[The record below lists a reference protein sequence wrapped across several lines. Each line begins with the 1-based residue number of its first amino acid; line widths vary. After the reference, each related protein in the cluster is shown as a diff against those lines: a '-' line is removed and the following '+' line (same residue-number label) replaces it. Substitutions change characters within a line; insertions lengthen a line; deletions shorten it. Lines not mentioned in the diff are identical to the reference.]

1 MAKTNR
7 KESRK
12 IYEGYKKR
20 QRLWNTIFIVFFAV
34 IGIGSAVLNGT
45 MELDPQIVIGKYEF
59 TWFHLVILAVL
70 GFGIVAL
77 KRDSSE
83 EQQEIYRQER
93 EEAIRLRQEVMA
105 ERKQEMQDAYNA
117 MKRRRAERLAA
128 QGMAPTAAQAEATP
142 MPTLE
147 PTATPEPTEK
157 PTPDPEQVQRQEQA
171 AQTSSKLP
179 LYVAVGIAVVCA
191 GIVAAVLISRQLQ
204 NTQAQTQKQKDEK
217 SAYHRKK
224 GGK

>member
-59 TWFHLVILAVL
+59 TWFH
-70 GFGIVAL
+70 
-77 KRDSSE
+77 
-83 EQQEIYRQER
+83 QEIYRQER

-128 QGMAPTAAQAEATP
+128 QGMAPTAAQADVVDAVEMVEAVEAEAAEAVE
-142 MPTLE
+142 M
-147 PTATPEPTEK
+147 A
-157 PTPDPEQVQRQEQA
+157 EQA
-171 AQTSSKLP
+171 DSEKEEKTS
-179 LYVAVGIAVVCA
+179 
-191 GIVAAVLISRQLQ
+191 
-204 NTQAQTQKQKDEK
+204 
-217 SAYHRKK
+217 
-224 GGK
+224 

>member
-45 MELDPQIVIGKYEF
+45 MELDPQIDIGKYEF
-59 TWFHLVILAVL
+59 TWFHLVILAVLVVLL

-83 EQQEIYRQER
+83 EQQETYRQER

-105 ERKQEMQDAYNA
+105 ERKQEMQDAYDA
-117 MKRRRAERLAA
+117 MKRRRAARLAER
-128 QGMAPTAAQAEATP
+128 GIAPTAAAAEAVDAVET
-142 MPTLE
+142 ME
-147 PTATPEPTEK
+147 AAETEAAEAEELAGDAIELAGEEGRLTEEAIEAGENK
-157 PTPDPEQVQRQEQA
+157 KQEEN
-171 AQTSSKLP
+171 S
-179 LYVAVGIAVVCA
+179 
-191 GIVAAVLISRQLQ
+191 
-204 NTQAQTQKQKDEK
+204 
-217 SAYHRKK
+217 
-224 GGK
+224 